1 MENWSRSE
9 CFLTASLHSFAAP
22 SSFLTFKA
30 SLLPIFTTSLQPSS
44 SLIMPWFITIPLSTV
59 FFESAVVFLPFHF
72 NPLCGLPKP
81 LRSSLLLV
89 VYCDNDMV
97 GKAFSP
103 SSLLLSVYGVNVIC
117 AHGRAQ
123 MSSDKTFFSICEI
136 FGLRKDSWV
145 VDYFRL
151 SWNLFVDLWIKP
163 GFEIAFS
170 IWQTFKSDLPM
181 RYWLWIFF
189 RICTILF
196 FRLSLFGFRNKLFI
210 AFRLHAISVWMKTLI
225 FLI

>member
-1 MENWSRSE
+1 MAFCLPHSDLGIMECNSP
-9 CFLTASLHSFAAP
+9 LHGK
-22 SSFLTFKA
+22 L
-30 SLLPIFTTSLQPSS
+30 
-44 SLIMPWFITIPLSTV
+44 ITIGV
-59 FFESAVVFLPFHF
+59 
-72 NPLCGLPKP
+72 
-81 LRSSLLLV
+81 LLNSILA
-89 VYCDNDMV
+89 CDNDMV

-103 SSLLLSVYGVNVIC
+103 SSLLLSVNGVNVIC

-181 RYWLWIFF
+181 RYWFWIFF